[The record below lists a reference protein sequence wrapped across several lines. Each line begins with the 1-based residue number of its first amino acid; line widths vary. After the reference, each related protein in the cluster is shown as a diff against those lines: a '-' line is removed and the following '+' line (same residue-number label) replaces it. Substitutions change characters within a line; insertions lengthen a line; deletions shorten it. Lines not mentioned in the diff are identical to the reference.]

1 MLDQFMAS
9 DQAFVPD
16 ASIAR
21 VARLHF
27 DGLRAALSCRPRPGP
42 GEQKAAGGHPAP
54 LSSTSKR
61 STPVRNQTLSVY
73 NACEV
78 SAVLSVFSQLEFS

>member
-27 DGLRAALSCRPRPGP
+27 DGLCAALSCRPRPGP
-42 GEQKAAGGHPAP
+42 GEQKAVGGHPAP

-61 STPVRNQTLSVY
+61 FTPLRNQALGVY
-73 NACEV
+73 NACKV
-78 SAVLSVFSQLEFS
+78 SVVLGVFSHIEFS